1 MADGLKEGLVVAVLL
16 EHRAAAIAT
25 VHDVVAD
32 AADRSSRSA
41 WHDRQYSREPAK
53 RQY

>member
-1 MADGLKEGLVVAVLL
+1 MPDGLKEGLVVGVLV
-16 EHRAAAIAT
+16 EHCAAAIAS

-32 AADRSSRSA
+32 AGDKSSRSA
-41 WHDRQYSREPAK
+41 WHDRQYSGEPVK